1 MIKMYLKTEFPLIF
15 YHFQGPT
22 RLSILSPPHVIFL
35 LFFLFVICKQT
46 FIVQQTALQYAKAG
60 GSQCQNVRL
69 WFMIVQNHYSNVIM
83 SVMASQITS
92 RTIIYSNVYSGT
104 DQRNHQNSASM
115 AFWGGGGEFTSDRR
129 ILRTK
134 ASNAENDV
142 MTSSCPMPF
151 LTAKNY
157 IETEMSSFWWNFH
170 HWLHWKLS
178 FWQLPVQPVNISS
191 KWQHF
196 CFSGHKW

>member
-1 MIKMYLKTEFPLIF
+1 MLVIETPVVAKWRGIYWSILNNKQWLVAWGEPSNYLNQCWLIIINIKMNTSQCIFSPKLLLMIKMYLKTEFPLIF

-22 RLSILSPPHVIFL
+22 RLNILSPPHVIFL

-115 AFWGGGGEFTSDRR
+115 AFWGGIHQWPANSPYKG
-129 ILRTK
+129 
-134 ASNAENDV
+134 
-142 MTSSCPMPF
+142 
-151 LTAKNY
+151 
-157 IETEMSSFWWNFH
+157 
-170 HWLHWKLS
+170 
-178 FWQLPVQPVNISS
+178 Q
-191 KWQHF
+191 
-196 CFSGHKW
+196 